1 MKELRAVVIG
11 VLVIVLVAIALA
23 VWRRPAREFRHV
35 GGYRVEIQ
43 KMEGGARKH
52 VSFTVPMALI
62 ARIASFV
69 PMAKIKPFRTDW
81 GDSDLTARDILD
93 AADKSSPGQ
102 PGVIVRDRNRI
113 EVTAQGL
120 AIEILVKDEWGKS
133 VRVRVPRLLIEGL
146 SGEKRVSPRDILR
159 RLDELGPGDVVSI
172 KDGDDEVTIT
182 AQPR

>member
-23 VWRRPAREFRHV
+23 VWRRPAREFHHV
-35 GGYRVEIQ
+35 RGYRVEIQ
-43 KMEGGARKH
+43 KMEGGSRKH
-52 VSFTVPMALI
+52 VSFRVPMALI

-69 PMAKIKPFRTDW
+69 PMADVWRGRTDW

-93 AADKSSPGQ
+93 AAGKSSPGQ

-120 AIEILVKDEWGKS
+120 AIEVLVKDEWGKS
-133 VRVRVPRLLIEGL
+133 VRVRVPRILIETL
-146 SGEKRVSPRDILR
+146 SAEKRVSPRDILK
-159 RLDELGPGDVVSI
+159 RLDELGPGDIVSI

-182 AQPR
+182 AEGK